1 MQVVIARDRN
11 DGNNAD
17 LDEVALPLALVAH
30 EMRNPLAA
38 IEMCL
43 LAFERRMQA
52 NASLSAEAWPFVDR
66 LRRNTRLLTRLT
78 NDLLTASGS
87 RELAET
93 LQRRP
98 TDLVSIVAHVLS
110 AVPEG
115 AGVSFMD
122 RPSGP
127 AVVHADDDRI
137 SQVVSNLVRN
147 GLEHG
152 RGPVTVSLR
161 PAPGGWH
168 LIVEN
173 DGDVP
178 AELRDRLFEPFVRGR
193 TRGRG
198 LGLGLFLVRR
208 FVEAHGGSIAFHCQ
222 SGRVAFVVFL
232 PA

>member
-1 MQVVIARDRN
+1 VIARNRD

-38 IEMCL
+38 IETCL
-43 LAFERRMQA
+43 LAFERRMHT
-52 NASLSAEAWPFVDR
+52 NESLSAEARPFLDR

-78 NDLLTASGS
+78 NDLLAASGS
-87 RELAET
+87 RELADT

-98 TDLVSIVAHVLS
+98 TDLVSIVAQVLS
-110 AVPEG
+110 SLPES
-115 AGVSFMD
+115 ASVSFVD

-127 AVVHADDDRI
+127 AEVHADDDRI
-137 SQVVSNLVRN
+137 VQVVSNLVRN

-152 RGPVTVSLR
+152 KGPVTVNLR
-161 PAPGGWH
+161 PAPGGWQ
-168 LIVEN
+168 LTVEN

-178 AELRDRLFEPFVRGR
+178 PALRERLFEPFVRGR
-193 TRGRG
+193 TSGQG

-208 FVEAHGGSIAFHCQ
+208 LVEAHGGSIVFHTQ
-222 SGRVAFVVFL
+222 AGRVGFIVFL

>member
-1 MQVVIARDRN
+1 VIARDRD

-17 LDEVALPLALVAH
+17 LDELALPLALVAH

-38 IEMCL
+38 IETCL
-43 LAFERRMQA
+43 MAFERRMQA
-52 NASLSAEAWPFVDR
+52 NYSLSAEARPFVDR

-78 NDLLTASGS
+78 NDLLAASGS
-87 RELAET
+87 REIADT

-98 TDLVSIVAHVLS
+98 TDLVSIVAQVLS
-110 AVPEG
+110 SLPEG
-115 AGVSFMD
+115 AGVSFVD
-122 RPSGP
+122 RPSGR
-127 AVVHADDDRI
+127 AELHADDDRI

-152 RGPVTVSLR
+152 QGPVTVNLR

-178 AELRDRLFEPFVRGR
+178 SALRERLFEPFVRGR
-193 TRGRG
+193 TRGQG

-208 FVEAHGGSIAFHCQ
+208 LVEAHGGSIAFHHQ
-222 SGRVAFVVFL
+222 SGRVAFIVFL
-232 PA
+232 PT

>member
-1 MQVVIARDRN
+1 VIARDRDDAN
-11 DGNNAD
+11 DAD
-17 LDEVALPLALVAH
+17 LDEVALPLAMVAH

-38 IEMCL
+38 IELCL
-43 LAFERRMQA
+43 LAFERRMQT
-52 NASLSAEAWPFVDR
+52 NESLSAEARPFVDR

-78 NDLLTASGS
+78 NDLLAASGS
-87 RELAET
+87 KELADT

-98 TDLVSIVAHVLS
+98 TDLVSIVAQVLS
-110 AVPEG
+110 SLPEN
-115 AGVSFMD
+115 AGVSFVD

-127 AVVHADDDRI
+127 AEVHADDDRI

-152 RGPVTVSLR
+152 HGPVTVKLR

-168 LIVEN
+168 LTVEN
-173 DGDVP
+173 DGDDVP
-178 AELRDRLFEPFVRGR
+178 PSLRERLFEPFVRGR
-193 TRGRG
+193 TGGQG

-208 FVEAHGGSIAFHCQ
+208 LVEAHGGSIAFHHQ
-222 SGRVAFVVFL
+222 SGRVAFIVFL